1 MQFKIKKTEYV
12 NKTFRITKDL
22 NERLS
27 QIAQKEDISM
37 NELVVQCCEFAL
49 SNLSDNKEK
58 QEAIKKQK
66 LQISWAITASSL
78 LNQQYI
84 ICKRTP
90 L

>member
-49 SNLSDNKEK
+49 SNLSDNKEN
-58 QEAIKKQK
+58 IW
-66 LQISWAITASSL
+66 QIIT
-78 LNQQYI
+78 I
-84 ICKRTP
+84 F
-90 L
+90 

>member
-12 NKTFRITKDL
+12 NKTFRIIKDL

-49 SNLSDNKEK
+49 SGVR
-58 QEAIKKQK
+58 I
-66 LQISWAITASSL
+66 
-78 LNQQYI
+78 
-84 ICKRTP
+84 
-90 L
+90 